1 MRVRFLSV
9 SYRFGGLSSNIERR
23 YQELREAMVS
33 TAHGFAYLHASS
45 EWRPPMD
52 VHETDAAFLVKLE
65 VAGVQEDDIE
75 LSLYPN
81 ALVVH
86 GIRRDDAE
94 HSEVDCFHDAQ
105 VRYGLFHADVAL
117 PAPIQ
122 QEDVTAS
129 YRDGFLRIRLPK
141 ATPGA
146 PGSSGER
153 SRPSS
158 EGADSATRWQA
169 HAGAMASKL

>member
-9 SYRFGGLSSNIERR
+9 TYRFGGSSSGVERR

-33 TAHGFAYLHASS
+33 AAQGMAYLHAAS

-52 VHETDAAFLVKLE
+52 VHETDAAILVKLE
-65 VAGVQEDDIE
+65 VAGVEENDIE

-94 HSEVDCFHDAQ
+94 HSEVDCFHAAQ

-146 PGSSGER
+146 PSTSGDR

-158 EGADSATRWQA
+158 EGSDSNARWQA
-169 HAGAMASKL
+169 HAGAIAATR

>member
-9 SYRFGGLSSNIERR
+9 SYRFGNSSMGLERR

-33 TAHGFAYLHASS
+33 AAQGFAYLHGASD
-45 EWRPPMD
+45 WRPPMD
-52 VHETDAAFLVKLE
+52 VHETDDAIVVKLE

-94 HSEVDCFHDAQ
+94 HSEVDCFHAAQ

-122 QEDVTAS
+122 QEDVTAT

-158 EGADSATRWQA
+158 EGADTNVRWQA
-169 HAGAMASKL
+169 HAGVASS

>member
-9 SYRFGGLSSNIERR
+9 SYRFGSSSMGLDRR

-33 TAHGFAYLHASS
+33 AAQGFAYLHGASD
-45 EWRPPMD
+45 WRPPMD
-52 VHETDAAFLVKLE
+52 VHETDDAIVVKLE

-94 HSEVDCFHDAQ
+94 HSEVDCFHAAQ

-122 QEDVTAS
+122 QEDVTAT

-146 PGSSGER
+146 PGNSGER

-158 EGADSATRWQA
+158 EGADSSVRWQA
-169 HAGAMASKL
+169 HAGVASS